1 MEAGGGVF
9 AARPRKLRAKAEKL
23 AAKAFKNAADGFKLR
38 AELPRSRHRERGCG
52 QRFSNS
58 RQGKTNC
65 GRRFRNRGR
74 RPEKNGSGG
83 SWPAGGRIIARPIA
97 RFSGETL
104 TVTNSLMTCVFHF
117 LETASWCQHFSEN
130 IFETAVKNRRHSF
143 PSPGLWPPSP

>member
-52 QRFSNS
+52 QRSSNS

-65 GRRFRNRGR
+65 GRRFRIRGNRRGR
-74 RPEKNGSGG
+74 EGSAKRRLTFGD
-83 SWPAGGRIIARPIA
+83 SIPRSIARLRGRDEPSECP
-97 RFSGETL
+97 RF
-104 TVTNSLMTCVFHF
+104 H
-117 LETASWCQHFSEN
+117 H
-130 IFETAVKNRRHSF
+130 
-143 PSPGLWPPSP
+143 GLCI